1 MSKFTKSDELKRD
14 YDSAARYV
22 NLLKTPQ
29 PHFDG
34 SPTGVLHSVRIE
46 TQIGHQAS
54 PGAQNYWK
62 NHYFDAALARVIAGR
77 FEELAAQ
84 ALSDLRNHLNQSMI
98 DEEDELL
105 ARLAEIRALKDQASQ
120 EVDHAST

>member
-1 MSKFTKSDELKRD
+1 MSKFGTIDELKRD
-14 YDSAARYV
+14 YDAAARYV
-22 NLLKTPQ
+22 SLLKTPH

-34 SPTGVLHSVRIE
+34 GPTGAPHSVSVE

-62 NHYFDAALARVIAGR
+62 NHYFDAALARVIADR

-84 ALSDLRNHLNQSMI
+84 ALGDLRNRLNQSMI
-98 DEEDELL
+98 DEEGELL
-105 ARLAEIRALKDQASQ
+105 ARLAEIRALKARASQ
-120 EVDHAST
+120 EVGHAST

>member
-1 MSKFTKSDELKRD
+1 MRKFEKTDELKRE
-14 YDSAARYV
+14 YDIAAHYV
-22 NLLKTPQ
+22 SLLKKPQ

-34 SPTGVLHSVRIE
+34 SPVGKLHTINVE

-54 PGAQNYWK
+54 HGAQNYWRSK
-62 NHYFDAALARVIAGR
+62 IFDVALAEVIARR

-84 ALSDLRNHLNQSMI
+84 ALDDLRQRVNLSMA

-105 ARLAEIRALKDQASQ
+105 ARLAEIRALKAQASQ
-120 EVDHAST
+120 ETEHASA

>member
-1 MSKFTKSDELKRD
+1 MSRFTKADELKRD
-14 YDSAARYV
+14 HDNAARYV
-22 NLLKTPQ
+22 SLLKTPQ

-34 SPTGVLHSVRIE
+34 SPTGVLHSVRVE

-62 NHYFDAALARVIAGR
+62 NHYFDAALARVIAER

-84 ALSDLRNHLNQSMI
+84 ALGDLRNRLNQSMI

-105 ARLAEIRALKDQASQ
+105 ARLAEIRVLKDQASR
-120 EVDHAST
+120 EEDHAST

>member
-1 MSKFTKSDELKRD
+1 MSKFGTTDELKRD
-14 YDSAARYV
+14 YDAAARYV
-22 NLLKTPQ
+22 SLLKTPQ
-29 PHFDG
+29 PHFSG
-34 SPTGVLHSVRIE
+34 SPVGVLHTVNVE

-62 NHYFDAALARVIAGR
+62 NRHFDGALARVIARR

-84 ALSDLRNHLNQSMI
+84 ALDDLRQRVNLSMA

-105 ARLAEIRALKDQASQ
+105 ARLAEIRALKAQNSQ
-120 EVDHAST
+120 ETEHASA

>member
-1 MSKFTKSDELKRD
+1 MSKFGKTNELKRD

-22 NLLKTPQ
+22 GLLKTPQ

-34 SPTGVLHSVRIE
+34 SPTGVLHSVRVE

-62 NHYFDAALARVIAGR
+62 NHCFDAALARVIAGR
-77 FEELAAQ
+77 FEELAVQ
-84 ALSDLRNHLNQSMI
+84 ALSDLRNRLNQSMI
-98 DEEDELL
+98 DEEGELL
-105 ARLAEIRALKDQASQ
+105 ARLAEIRALKAQASQ
-120 EVDHAST
+120 EAERASA